1 MEQSSSLVSTAMMS
15 VIGYARASSE
25 GQTFAAQ
32 TEALHGAGCAK
43 IYSGKSMELEAT
55 DRNLRMP

>member
-1 MEQSSSLVSTAMMS
+1 MLGPVAK
-15 VIGYARASSE
+15 G
-25 GQTFAAQ
+25 GHFAAQ